1 MGMCRDASGG
11 IFGWTALI
19 VAASNGTGRGA
30 KQRCDRGQAVPA
42 TLCIWLGVL
51 LAIAASSARA
61 GAVPEA
67 RSQIASSE
75 GSMRETVQLQGNP
88 IPEGRRASDE
98 QPAPAPGPGP
108 ISPGSEPQ
116 TPPEALPPPEK
127 GTEVPIGRLEGYEE
141 EKRKAV
147 EIPSRGRP
155 PGAVQED
162 PAVRRGASEPSSCR
176 EK

>member
-1 MGMCRDASGG
+1 MDCPDRWSEQR
-11 IFGWTALI
+11 LR
-19 VAASNGTGRGA
+19 TGREA
-30 KQRCDRGQAVPA
+30 EVRSGQVVPA
-42 TLCIWLGVL
+42 SFCIWLGVL
-51 LAIAASSARA
+51 LAIGVSSARA
-61 GAVPEA
+61 GVVPEA

-88 IPEGRRASDE
+88 IPEGRLASDE

-108 ISPGSEPQ
+108 ISPGPGPQ

-127 GTEVPIGRLEGYEE
+127 GAEVPIGRLEGYEE